1 MAEALEKALAQVAQ
15 MPEEEQRRIGEWLLA
30 ELAAERAW
38 NERFE
43 KGRDMLAQMAKEAL
57 DEHARGETTDLN
69 FEEH

>member
-1 MAEALEKALAQVAQ
+1 MAEALEKALAEVAR

-30 ELAAERAW
+30 ELASERAW

-43 KGRDMLAQMAKEAL
+43 KGKDMLNQMAREAL
-57 DEHARGETTDLN
+57 DEHASGETTDLN